1 MDTARKLKAALGR
14 DPAWSQAAAPSV
26 RISVELSTSSCWL
39 SKLPPTTR
47 NTCSMLALGALL
59 STVFSDPLV
68 VGVYEGATRVA
79 LSGGVEA
86 GQVRLPAQLGVEG
99 GLARG
104 PVQYSTV

>member
-1 MDTARKLKAALGR
+1 
-14 DPAWSQAAAPSV
+14 
-26 RISVELSTSSCWL
+26 
-39 SKLPPTTR
+39 
-47 NTCSMLALGALL
+47 MLALGALL

-104 PVQYSTV
+104 PVAARHHHALRQSDAVAVPGLLTLVPGTN